1 MRFQLAQVL
10 NALHRLAERQSRAA
24 AAPARGR
31 ERVEALPAASDR
43 PSAAATST
51 ARRRRRA
58 ANAAAATRFD
68 AAVLPLGLRRS
79 RRRRAGAAP
88 LDAAT
93 YRFPYSDASF
103 DVVFSPSVFTHL
115 LRRPLENYLAES
127 CRVMRPGATA
137 LLWFFVL
144 DERARSALT
153 TQPMSLPA
161 RAPRAEYHDDVSFAL
176 KAAPE
181 AMIAFN
187 LSFIKGALVKAGFE
201 RRSIR
206 VLWGSWRAPPGS
218 GNAVPPPPAWTG
230 TPVPH
235 TEAQDV
241 ILARKAAR
249 RPG

>member
-1 MRFQLAQVL
+1 
-10 NALHRLAERQSRAA
+10 
-24 AAPARGR
+24 
-31 ERVEALPAASDR
+31 
-43 PSAAATST
+43 
-51 ARRRRRA
+51 
-58 ANAAAATRFD
+58 
-68 AAVLPLGLRRS
+68 
-79 RRRRAGAAP
+79 
-88 LDAAT
+88 
-93 YRFPYSDASF
+93 
-103 DVVFSPSVFTHL
+103 
-115 LRRPLENYLAES
+115 
-127 CRVMRPGATA
+127 MRPGATA

-153 TQPMSLPA
+153 TQPMSFPRGL
-161 RAPRAEYHDDVSFAL
+161 RAEYHDDVSFAL

-187 LSFIKGALVKAGFE
+187 LSYIKGALVNAGFE

-241 ILARKAAR
+241 ILARKPAAR